1 MKIVPPVNPR
11 RNFFRVALQMMLRPL
26 NCLARDLPGSLRCNG
41 EVLFW
46 DLYPILCLEKSC
58 HILLNGGRVERET
71 NWPHIG
77 SCCQRE
83 RQCKSV
89 CDQVAQSWCLL
100 LITLN
105 SYLGLL
111 PYLIYLQSYYI
122 LLKTFLLKNFML
134 IIRVHDGAEPEF
146 AVLIF
151 FFFPRNTHFN
161 ELKKLVQIWLQK

>member
-1 MKIVPPVNPR
+1 
-11 RNFFRVALQMMLRPL
+11 MMLRPL
-26 NCLARDLPGSLRCNG
+26 NCLARDLPGSSRYNG
-41 EVLFW
+41 EILFLGLVSHFVPW
-46 DLYPILCLEKSC
+46 EELSYFAL
-58 HILLNGGRVERET
+58 GGRVERET
-71 NWPHIG
+71 NWPYIG
-77 SCCQRE
+77 SHCQRE

-122 LLKTFLLKNFML
+122 LLKTFLLKNFMH

-151 FFFPRNTHFN
+151 FFPRNTRFN